1 MVIFIIMN
9 ISNINEKSILL
20 KIHKTTTKMITLLQ
34 EIKHNKL
41 EIQKDINNLDNNYFV
56 EKTFTMERFNEIF
69 DNNALNDLSSVLEIF
84 CENINQEM
92 DIICLDHEYVSDHI
106 DIGIDKV
113 KKIWYCNKCHA
124 SKKSE

>member
-1 MVIFIIMN
+1 MLSPRGLLS
-9 ISNINEKSILL
+9 ISSTDSNKSSGMLGKSKYVMYM
-20 KIHKTTTKMITLLQ
+20 KI
-34 EIKHNKL
+34 
-41 EIQKDINNLDNNYFV
+41 
-56 EKTFTMERFNEIF
+56 FTMERFNEIF

-84 CENINQEM
+84 CENINEEM